1 MSKTIK
7 MPKDPNF
14 GDVMAI
20 CSKILHKM
28 NNEEL
33 KRQIVENETLH
44 IADVMHSLRNDP
56 NVDEYT
62 KDYDNTEK
70 YLRELIEKDGSL
82 MYGIVNAL
90 ETYLEK

>member
-1 MSKTIK
+1 